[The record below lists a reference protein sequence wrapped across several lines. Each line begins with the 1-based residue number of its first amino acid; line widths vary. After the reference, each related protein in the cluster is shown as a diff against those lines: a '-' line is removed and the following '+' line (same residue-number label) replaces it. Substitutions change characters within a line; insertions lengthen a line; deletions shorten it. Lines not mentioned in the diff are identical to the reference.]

1 MRDNRL
7 TLTSLHHQAGV
18 LLLPQVVSNSR
29 EDPAIHTT
37 AGHGDGRYLHLLHS
51 QEGEDV
57 GHSLITIT
65 IKPV

>member
-7 TLTSLHHQAGV
+7 TLTIYHEAGV

-29 EDPAIHTT
+29 EDPAIHITV
-37 AGHGDGRYLHLLHS
+37 GHGDGRYLHLLHS

-57 GHSLITIT
+57 GHSLTTI
-65 IKPV
+65 IIPV